1 MRTLQSPILIRNIA
15 KNLVLKRM
23 ESGLTQTQVAQ
34 TLGVTFQ
41 QAQKFESGNNAMRA
55 DQLHIVCKKYNWN
68 IESFFHTPISIKQV
82 IGFYS
87 DDDKQGQHVFARKR
101 RGKKR
106 SGYDILKQEG
116 SDSTRPLDTYT
127 SNGKVLT
134 ITQDVSGPYEGTPA
148 GTTKEWLR
156 NLPTGTALSV
166 LYVYNATFDPRFV
179 KDD

>member
-68 IESFFHTPISIKQV
+68 MESFFHTPISIKLKAASS
-82 IGFYS
+82 S
-87 DDDKQGQHVFARKR
+87 DEEKEKAQSLYDNLMAKVQGKWHKIDNFSKVATKFDKN
-101 RGKKR
+101 
-106 SGYDILKQEG
+106 DIHI
-116 SDSTRPLDTYT
+116 S
-127 SNGKVLT
+127 
-134 ITQDVSGPYEGTPA
+134 
-148 GTTKEWLR
+148 
-156 NLPTGTALSV
+156 
-166 LYVYNATFDPRFV
+166 
-179 KDD
+179 